1 LLKQTVHDVYEMDE
15 WQMTGLRKTFMSKT
29 AMSVSDSRTTVN
41 KDVNKIMKYACTCFA
56 FKPVPY

>member
-1 LLKQTVHDVYEMDE
+1 MDE